1 MALLYPLVYG
11 ILRLCLRVNNDC
23 GLDREAMGEGEVD
36 GGEGERGGT
45 LELVYTWRRLRYE
58 SISCLSYSSISPS

>member
-23 GLDREAMGEGEVD
+23 GLDGEAMGEGEVD
-36 GGEGERGGT
+36 GGVGYKGGT
-45 LELVYTWRRLRYE
+45 QERVYTWRRLR
-58 SISCLSYSSISPS
+58 